1 MKDEEVEVDS
11 ETVEAKEFTVFRKG
25 MLTCKNNSFKDW
37 IRKTRPK
44 RNPVL
49 SAVVDIF
56 KMNRGIV
63 NMRVQNQKAM
73 DIVLNCTQ
81 SVLDA
86 EVAVAKAKGETVGS
100 VVLLALGCPC
110 GRTYNYKTVQD
121 VPKKT
126 TMCPC
131 GAAVIEYA
139 LEHPVGIE
147 PPAALIIGMRAQPFK
162 GPLPATP
169 QPERVDRKAEAE
181 LNDAEL
187 MFPPKVVI
195 PRYKREFKRCNRLG
209 LSKPEACIIKWKG
222 RFPDPKETLKDFI
235 KRKIK
240 NGKSNNDIISEAT
253 RFSPSGYT
261 QSNLERR
268 IRSSVSSIR
277 AYLRSIHQDQ
287 TVYVGGKKKSIPIFI
302 DTPRRK
308 RVRR

>member
-139 LEHPVGIE
+139 LDYPVGIE
-147 PPAALIIGMRAQPFK
+147 PPAGMVVGERPLI
-162 GPLPATP
+162 TP
-169 QPERVDRKAEAE
+169 MQAER
-181 LNDAEL
+181 
-187 MFPPKVVI
+187 I
-195 PRYKREFKRCNRLG
+195 IKRVESQRVQ
-209 LSKPEACIIKWKG
+209 SASIKWKG
-222 RFPDPKETLKDFI
+222 RFEEDPKADLKATI
-235 KRKIK
+235 RRMLKNKCSQNKIL
-240 NGKSNNDIISEAT
+240 GHILAAA
-253 RFSPSGYT
+253 PSGYT
-261 QSNLERR
+261 QKALEQK
-268 IRSSVSSIR
+268 IRSSIR
-277 AYLRSIHQDQ
+277 AESSSL
-287 TVYVGGKKKSIPIFI
+287 K
-302 DTPRRK
+302 RRK
-308 RVRR
+308 RCGGCNHIHRRTRKDKGGRVSWNCVKAGCPCPVLIVAGKRVD